1 MSVNYKIK
9 EVFRKTGFTL
19 MAYAAAKGVAFQG
32 LSRKINHGKWTVDQL
47 FELAQITGCE
57 FRCCFVF
64 KDGTRLYLHDDEK
77 EGETIMPLDYNELLY
92 EKVQQEYDAFIAGLK
107 LMSNEQVLDSAY
119 EKVIKSDI
127 LIECENGRLDQKEA
141 KALYLEKYPLD
152 RIYQDWLKSDV
163 SYMGMIRDTIDDSA
177 KDAVKERR
185 EKQRE
190 SR

>member
-1 MSVNYKIK
+1 MN
-9 EVFRKTGFTL
+9 
-19 MAYAAAKGVAFQG
+19 
-32 LSRKINHGKWTVDQL
+32 
-47 FELAQITGCE
+47 
-57 FRCCFVF
+57 
-64 KDGTRLYLHDDEK
+64 
-77 EGETIMPLDYNELLY
+77 ETDYNDLLY
-92 EKVQQEYDAFIAGLK
+92 EKMQQEYDAFIAGLK
-107 LMSNEQVLDSAY
+107 LMSNEQVIDSAY